1 MSGKSV
7 RQMSR
12 PLILDVFEPHFQS
25 SDNFYLTEAVVKTN
39 VPLNEGG
46 GQKSRVDS
54 ILASGPS
61 CPGSWTQLPRV
72 LDPAAPGFNHGSGHF
87 SGEKFLML
95 LG

>member
-46 GQKSRVDS
+46 GGRKAEWIAYLHLDP
-54 ILASGPS
+54 AAPGPGPS

-72 LDPAAPGFNHGSGHF
+72 SIMALDIFQETNF
-87 SGEKFLML
+87 
-95 LG
+95 